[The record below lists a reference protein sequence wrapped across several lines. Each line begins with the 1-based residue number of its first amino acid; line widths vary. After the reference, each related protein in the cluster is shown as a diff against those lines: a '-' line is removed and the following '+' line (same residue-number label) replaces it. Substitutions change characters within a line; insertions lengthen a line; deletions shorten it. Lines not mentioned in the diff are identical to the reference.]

1 MLHQAATVF
10 SWGLTIGGVLFTTFG
25 DISVSHSLSGYG
37 TSGVVTST
45 MTVSTYNAPA
55 VSEAITINAP
65 VVLTCSA
72 TSINPPK
79 YFVTS
84 RKIEGNIT
92 VWTCADMMSR
102 TELSLDLS
110 DDDFTNEKISCNDLF
125 SKIKS
130 KCGFSA
136 VGSIVDYSV
145 VSKIGS
151 IDESICKGYAVRSI
165 LETISAALVGYWI
178 VGDDDELIFV
188 PFGQYYR
195 GVQVTQYTKLVP
207 CGTKS
212 ISRIIMVNGDDMYTA
227 GTGSAYQTVT
237 VDAELATAELAASA
251 VSNMLG
257 NKTAFN
263 YEAYK
268 CDKGIS
274 LGWVYL
280 GAIVFG
286 SGDTAVTKLC
296 SNVTM
301 YPSPSGLFFTAS
313 CNAVQEDEASYL
325 TETQRRLMRCIEL
338 DRERGNASLGNE
350 GLYLFENGYKTTQKS
365 DPNKKVK
372 YGFTVSKDGIT
383 EYEGAMTSMVIPTAG
398 AANDDLTEV
407 TIGYD
412 CGKKYKYNITYDNS
426 GNITNMVK
434 TEVTDT

>member
-10 SWGLTIGGVLFTTFG
+10 SWRLTIGGVPFTTFG
-25 DISVSHSLSGYG
+25 DISISHSLSGYG

-55 VSEAITINAP
+55 VSEAIAINAP
-65 VVLTCSA
+65 AVLTCSA

-102 TELSLDLS
+102 TELSLDFS
-110 DDDFTNEKISCNDLF
+110 DEDFINDKISCDTLF
-125 SKIKS
+125 LKIKS
-130 KCGFSA
+130 KCGFSG
-136 VGSIVDYSV
+136 VGSVGSYSV
-145 VSKIGS
+145 ISSIGD
-151 IDESICKGYAVRSI
+151 IDKSICKDYPVRSI
-165 LETISAALVGYWI
+165 LETISSALVGYWI
-178 VGDDDELIFV
+178 IGENDELVFV

-195 GVQVTQYTKLVP
+195 GIQVTQHTKLVP

-212 ISRIIMVNGDDMYTA
+212 ISRLIMVNGDDMYTA

-237 VDAELATAELAASA
+237 VDSELATAELAAGA
-251 VSNMLG
+251 LSNMLG
-257 NKTAFN
+257 DKTAFN

-268 CDKGIS
+268 CEKGIA

-286 SGDTAVTKLC
+286 SGDNTVIKLC
-296 SNVTM
+296 NSVTM

-313 CNAVQEDEASYL
+313 CNSVQEDEASYL

-338 DRERGNASLGNE
+338 DRERGNVSLGKN
-350 GLYLFENGYKTTQKS
+350 GLYLFENGYKSKQKS
-365 DPNKKVK
+365 DPDKKVK
-372 YGFTVSKDGIT
+372 YGFSVSDGGIT
-383 EYEGAMTSMVIPTAG
+383 EYDGAMTSKVIPKTATV
-398 AANDDLTEV
+398 NSDRTEV
-407 TIGYD
+407 TIGYE
-412 CGKKYKYNITYDNS
+412 CGKKYKYTAAYDS
-426 GNITNMVK
+426 DGNITGLNK
-434 TEVTDT
+434 SEVSGE

>member
-136 VGSIVDYSV
+136 VGSVGDYSV
-145 VSKIGS
+145 VSKIVS
-151 IDESICKGYAVRSI
+151 IDESICKGYAVRNI

-195 GVQVTQYTKLVP
+195 GVQVTQYTRLVP

-237 VDAELATAELAASA
+237 VDSELATAELAAGA
-251 VSNMLG
+251 LSNMLG
-257 NKTAFN
+257 DKTAFN

-296 SNVTM
+296 SSVTM

-325 TETQRRLMRCIEL
+325 TATQRRLMRCIEL
-338 DRERGNASLGNE
+338 DRERGNASIGKK

-398 AANDDLTEV
+398 ATNDDLTVV
-407 TIGYD
+407 TIGYE
-412 CGKKYKYNITYDNS
+412 CGKKYKYDITYDSN